1 MIPPAYFD
9 NSEGVPKWI
18 GGKVGFRPTFEQEV
32 YGMKPHTNVTALTTA
47 GFPITDPTLTVR
59 ESALPRIIRNFAT
72 GVEVAACKKLGPC
85 HPRNTTAT
93 TTSNTAANYGFE
105 VISNDQITGYN
116 GTMLSFQPHKTLIK
130 DGQFITSST
139 EGVVNKARLLVPVL
153 SGICGHLIP
162 QAAWKLVPAKALANT

>member
-1 MIPPAYFD
+1 
-9 NSEGVPKWI
+9 
-18 GGKVGFRPTFEQEV
+18 
-32 YGMKPHTNVTALTTA
+32 MKPYATTGSFTAA
-47 GFPITDPTLTVR
+47 GFPYSDPTLTVR
-59 ESALPRIIRNFAT
+59 ESALPKIIRHFAT

-85 HPRNTTAT
+85 HPKNTTAT
-93 TTSNTAANYGFE
+93 TTSDNAATYGFE

-162 QAAWKLVPAKALANT
+162 QAAWKLIPAKALTNT